1 MSESPVKNMYAEIQ
15 AGTDEKNSSSTIG
28 PPTEIDSN
36 KRLLSTY
43 PFFYTYVHARK
54 SLNSSK

>member
-28 PPTEIDSN
+28 PPTEIDSEGCFQVISFLHV
-36 KRLLSTY
+36 R
-43 PFFYTYVHARK
+43 ART
-54 SLNSSK
+54 